1 MQICLASIHSP
12 SLSDAH
18 QPCPPG
24 KLFQFDR
31 KTFFLNL
38 NYVLSLP
45 SSGLHGVLLY
55 LSEQGKLWGRD
66 QHIIVS

>member
-1 MQICLASIHSP
+1 MQICLASVHSP

-18 QPCPPG
+18 QPCPPV
-24 KLFQFDR
+24 KLFQFDG
-31 KTFFLNL
+31 KNSFLNP

-45 SSGLHGVLLY
+45 SSGLHGVLPY

-66 QHIIVS
+66 QHIVVS